1 MALILVVD
9 DEEDVRNLLRF
20 VLEKEGFQVE
30 TAASGT
36 DGLDKALRLHPDLM
50 VLDGMLPGLDG
61 NDVVMRLRQ
70 NATGK
75 NLPVLMLSARSD
87 ESDQLVGMKLGADDY
102 VTKPFSPKLVAAKI
116 AAMLRRNQTGENP
129 VEENSS
135 ILRHRGLE
143 MNPDDHSASI
153 NGQPLKLTAVEYKLL
168 LTLLRKP
175 GRVFTRERILEA
187 VRGDDVIL
195 TSRTVDVHILALR
208 RKLGTAGELIE
219 TIRGV
224 GYKIQA

>member
-102 VTKPFSPKLVAAKI
+102 VTKPFSPKLVVAKI
-116 AAMLRRNQTGENP
+116 AAMLRRNQTGDNP

-153 NGQPLKLTAVEYKLL
+153 NGLPLKLTAVEYKLL

>member
-1 MALILVVD
+1 MSLILVVD
-9 DEEDVRNLLRF
+9 DEEDVRNLLRY

-30 TAASGT
+30 TAASGPE
-36 DGLDKALRLHPDLM
+36 GLDKALRLSPDLM

-70 NATGK
+70 QAAGRS
-75 NLPVLMLSARSD
+75 LPVLMLSARSD

-102 VTKPFSPKLVAAKI
+102 VTKPFSPKLLAAKI
-116 AAMLRRNQTGENP
+116 AAMLRRQQPADADADAG
-129 VEENSS
+129 

-208 RKLGTAGELIE
+208 RKLGPAGELIE

-224 GYKIQA
+224 GYKFQA

>member
-102 VTKPFSPKLVAAKI
+102 VTKPFSPKLVVAKI

-153 NGQPLKLTAVEYKLL
+153 NGLPLKLTAVEYKLL